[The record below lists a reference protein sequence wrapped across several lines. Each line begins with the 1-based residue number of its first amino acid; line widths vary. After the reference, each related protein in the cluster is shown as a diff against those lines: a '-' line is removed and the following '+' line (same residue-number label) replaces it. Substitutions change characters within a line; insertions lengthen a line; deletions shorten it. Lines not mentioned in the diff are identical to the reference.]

1 MNPFELFA
9 KEFPQL
15 AERFDHLRNT
25 PRELP
30 SLDPKT
36 KQLIN
41 IAMQTAVRNP
51 RGVGFHAA
59 MARRARATR
68 EETLGAVAMNLHLC
82 GLATVLDSLPAAVE
96 GYDALA

>member
-1 MNPFELFA
+1 MHPFEFFA

-15 AERFDHLRNT
+15 AEQFDQLVNA

-30 SLDPKT
+30 GFDAKT

-41 IAMQTAVRNP
+41 IAIQTAIRNP

-59 MARRARATR
+59 MARRGGASRQ
-68 EETLGAVAMNLHLC
+68 ETLGAVAVNLHRC
-82 GLATVLDSLPAAVE
+82 GLAAVLESLSAAVE
-96 GYDALA
+96 GYDSSV